1 MKKKYRLKKEALI
14 FLTLVI
20 LVFVVLIVF
29 LMSIFKNKSYSIEYN
44 IDDFKINENYDNNEK
59 LYYYEIKYKDNLY
72 NFVQESKYIKDKKLI
87 NKVENYED
95 EEYICIKIKSEY
107 FEYVPLCSKEN
118 ENIDYHLVSDNLK
131 EKLKIEEKEAK
142 EEKVENYTIYSESHV
157 LVWSYKGFNSIRGN
171 KIKFIKLFNRDIYNL
186 PLATKVNNYLVIPD
200 YEQEYSFNK
209 VYIINLE
216 NDELDEW
223 KLEESISFESYI
235 LGVNDRSIFW
245 MDTKNKKEFELV
257 PHKKRMRVVAKNK
270 QQGII
275 YQNGEME
282 KYQVNKIILNNMTFS
297 PKEVYKYS
305 LKKDKKIYL
314 LYLNKENIETLISD
328 KDIKDIIYIQNDSV
342 YYLVDD
348 ILYKYNVKEGETKL
362 IKYPEWEFNYENLIF
377 INE

>member
-186 PLATKVNNYLVIPD
+186 PLATKVNNYLVIPT
-200 YEQEYSFNK
+200 N
-209 VYIINLE
+209 
-216 NDELDEW
+216 
-223 KLEESISFESYI
+223 
-235 LGVNDRSIFW
+235 
-245 MDTKNKKEFELV
+245 
-257 PHKKRMRVVAKNK
+257 H
-270 QQGII
+270 
-275 YQNGEME
+275 
-282 KYQVNKIILNNMTFS
+282 
-297 PKEVYKYS
+297 
-305 LKKDKKIYL
+305 
-314 LYLNKENIETLISD
+314 
-328 KDIKDIIYIQNDSV
+328 
-342 YYLVDD
+342 
-348 ILYKYNVKEGETKL
+348 
-362 IKYPEWEFNYENLIF
+362 
-377 INE
+377 